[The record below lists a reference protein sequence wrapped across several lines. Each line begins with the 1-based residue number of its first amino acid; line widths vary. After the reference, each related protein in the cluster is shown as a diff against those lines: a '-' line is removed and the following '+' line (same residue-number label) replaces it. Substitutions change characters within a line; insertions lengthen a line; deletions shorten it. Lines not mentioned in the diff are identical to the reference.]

1 MITEPLSIPNGDV
14 VLEAELVLPDDGAP
28 FGGVVV
34 CHPHP
39 QYGGDMRNNV
49 VVAIIQGLLAQG
61 IAALRFNF
69 RGAGRSTGSYS
80 EGVGERD
87 DALAA
92 FAALREHDA
101 IDPARVAIAGYSFGA
116 NIALSLA
123 PYLDEALGV
132 AAVAPPLQG
141 LARPTSSTTPSPSSS
156 SPATATPSPTPT
168 RSAPSSTAWRARPTS
183 APSPAPTTSW
193 AATKPTSPK
202 PPAPS
207 SPPSSTLPLRP
218 LSPWESSPLSP
229 LSLWERLREGRPGAR
244 AVPSGLF
251 SPREKI
257 EMRGPMITTT
267 GRPSPPPRLRLSW
280 SRRPGGV
287 Y

>member
-1 MITEPLSIPNGDV
+1 MQTEPLTIPNGDV

-49 VVAIIQGLLAQG
+49 VVAIIQGLMAQG
-61 IAALRFNF
+61 VAALRFNF
-69 RGAGRSTGSYS
+69 RGAGRSTGTYS

-92 FAALREHDA
+92 FAALREHEA

-123 PYLDEALGV
+123 PHLDDALGV

-141 LARPTSSTTPSPSSS
+141 LARPDILDY
-156 SPATATPSPTPT
+156 
-168 RSAPSSTAWRARPTS
+168 
-183 APSPAPTTSW
+183 
-193 AATKPTSPK
+193 TKPKLIVAGDGDTF
-202 PPAPS
+202 AHAD
-207 SPPSSTLPLRP
+207 
-218 LSPWESSPLSP
+218 EV
-229 LSLWERLREGRPGAR
+229 R
-244 AVPSGLF
+244 AVVERMEG
-251 SPREKI
+251 EAH
-257 EMRGPMITTT
+257 
-267 GRPSPPPRLRLSW
+267 LRALAGADHFM
-280 SRRPGGV
+280 GGYEGDIAEAV
-287 Y
+287 GAFFAALLEPAA

>member
-1 MITEPLSIPNGDV
+1 MRTEPLTIPNGDV

-69 RGAGRSTGSYS
+69 RGAGRSTGTYS

-123 PYLDEALGV
+123 PYLDDALGV

-141 LARPTSSTTPSPSSS
+141 LSRPDILDY
-156 SPATATPSPTPT
+156 A
-168 RSAPSSTAWRARPTS
+168 
-183 APSPAPTTSW
+183 
-193 AATKPTSPK
+193 KPK
-202 PPAPS
+202 LIVAGDGDAFAHAD
-207 SPPSSTLPLRP
+207 
-218 LSPWESSPLSP
+218 EV
-229 LSLWERLREGRPGAR
+229 R
-244 AVPSGLF
+244 AVVERMEG
-251 SPREKI
+251 EAH
-257 EMRGPMITTT
+257 
-267 GRPSPPPRLRLSW
+267 LRALAGADHFM
-280 SRRPGGV
+280 GG
-287 Y
+287 YEADIAEAAGAFFASLLNPAK

>member
-1 MITEPLSIPNGDV
+1 MRTEPLTIPNGDV

-61 IAALRFNF
+61 VAALRFNF
-69 RGAGRSTGSYS
+69 RGAGRSTGTYS

-123 PYLDEALGV
+123 PYLDDALGV

-141 LARPTSSTTPSPSSS
+141 LSRPDILDY
-156 SPATATPSPTPT
+156 
-168 RSAPSSTAWRARPTS
+168 
-183 APSPAPTTSW
+183 
-193 AATKPTSPK
+193 TKPKLIVAGDGDTF
-202 PPAPS
+202 AHAD
-207 SPPSSTLPLRP
+207 
-218 LSPWESSPLSP
+218 EV
-229 LSLWERLREGRPGAR
+229 R
-244 AVPSGLF
+244 AVVERMEG
-251 SPREKI
+251 EAH
-257 EMRGPMITTT
+257 
-267 GRPSPPPRLRLSW
+267 LRALAGADHFM
-280 SRRPGGV
+280 GGYEADIAEAV
-287 Y
+287 GAFFATLLDQAP